1 MGGKELLLGIFTIL
15 FLTSATMLVFG
26 DDVQES
32 IEENPTMKAGDP
44 LIQEAVSY
52 THLTLPTILLV

>member
-26 DDVQES
+26 DDVQEN

-44 LIQEAVSY
+44 LIQEEG
-52 THLTLPTILLV
+52 HDH